1 MLRRTDMRLPF
12 GLAFGAL
19 LALCAAPVYST
30 EYLPLA
36 LGNRWSY
43 ETVEGSTDV
52 QTVVGTTS
60 IWGTSTYVIDY
71 TESTFNEGLENYWTS
86 GADGDVI
93 LWGFYRSIGEFGV
106 LYDPP
111 VLGVDAPLFVGKTWT
126 VQTNIYELP
135 DTTFLAPS
143 TLVFT
148 VYEDTALAL
157 PAGVFQAFGIG
168 YVWDSP
174 MSTSLTGTLSR
185 TLRGAEASD
194 WYSDGTGLVQYSS
207 GSQLFQLTG
216 LDVPTSASN
225 TSWGAIKGL
234 FK

>member
-1 MLRRTDMRLPF
+1 MTRH
-12 GLAFGAL
+12 A
-19 LALCAAPVYST
+19 
-30 EYLPLA
+30 
-36 LGNRWSY
+36 
-43 ETVEGSTDV
+43 
-52 QTVVGTTS
+52 TT
-60 IWGTSTYVIDY
+60 
-71 TESTFNEGLENYWTS
+71 N
-86 GADGDVI
+86 A
-93 LWGFYRSIGEFGV
+93 RV
-106 LYDPP
+106 LHCY
-111 VLGVDAPLFVGKTWT
+111 GRVDARLLSDRSGIYRVGKTWT

-157 PAGVFQAFGIG
+157 PAGVLQAFGIG

-174 MSTSLTGTLSR
+174 MSTSLSGTVSP
-185 TLRGAEASD
+185 TQGGAEARD
-194 WYSDGTGLVQYSS
+194 WYSDGTGRVQYSS

-216 LDVPTSASN
+216 VDVPTSASN